1 MNREKRT
8 VVRRHAAGAPQWEEW
23 PQRAM
28 LPPRAGIMLL
38 SALILL
44 ALAGC
49 AGAEKE
55 ENWLESSYEEI
66 EQSASGGEVRIYMWG
81 GDERINSWI
90 DGFVAERLDEEYGI
104 SLTRVPMDAAVFI
117 NKLLAE
123 KEAGKDTGVI
133 DLVWINGENFKRAK
147 ENGLLYGAVAEK
159 LPNLEYVPPEEI
171 EYDFGYPVEGY
182 EVPYGKAQFVF
193 EYDSAEYG
201 APPQSF
207 ADLPR
212 WVEEHPGEFTYPQP
226 PDFTGSAF
234 VRQALYAVTGGHEQY
249 MGEYDEELIKENEGA
264 LWDYLKELQPHLWQ
278 SGRDYPQD
286 KARLDLLFERGEVG
300 INMDYNP
307 LAASGK
313 VLNGRYLE
321 TIRTFVMDE
330 GAISNIHYV
339 AIPFNAPNVP
349 EAMITANF
357 LLSPESQLS
366 KNKPENWG
374 DLTVLDPEKLPDK
387 WQESFEEL
395 DLGPAALPIE
405 ELTESAVPEI
415 SADYVEYL
423 EKRWE
428 EEMLR
433 KR

>member
-1 MNREKRT
+1 MNGKTGKAREIAGSAQ
-8 VVRRHAAGAPQWEEW
+8 RRAALVMVSAL
-23 PQRAM
+23 A
-28 LPPRAGIMLL
+28 L
-38 SALILL
+38 SALF
-44 ALAGC
+44 ACGG
-49 AGAEKE
+49 GAEKE
-55 ENWLESSYEEI
+55 DWIDASYGEAEEA
-66 EQSASGGEVRIYMWG
+66 ASGGEVNFYMWG

-90 DGFVAERLDEEYGI
+90 DDFVGTRLEEEYGI
-104 SLTRVPMDAAVFI
+104 SINRVPMDASVFI

-123 KEAGKDTGVI
+123 KEAGKRTGVI

-147 ENGLLYGAVAEK
+147 ENGLLYGAVAGK
-159 LPNLEYVPPEEI
+159 LPNIDYVPPEEI

-193 EYDSAEYG
+193 EYDSAEYD

-207 ADLPR
+207 AELPR
-212 WVEEHPGEFTYPQP
+212 WVEDHPGEFTYPQP

-249 MGEYDEELIKENEGA
+249 LGEYDEELIQENEDA
-264 LWDYLKELQPHLWQ
+264 LWDYLKELEPHLWQ

-313 VLNGRYLE
+313 VLDGRYPE
-321 TIRTFVMDE
+321 TVRTFVMEE

-349 EAMITANF
+349 EAMVTADF
-357 LLSPESQLS
+357 LLSPEAQLS
-366 KNKPENWG
+366 KNRPENWG
-374 DLTVLDPEKLPDK
+374 DLTVLDPQKLPEK

-395 DLGPAALPIE
+395 DLGPAALPVE
-405 ELTESAVPEI
+405 ELSEAAVPEI
-415 SADYVEYL
+415 SAGYVEYL

-428 EEMLR
+428 EEMLQ
-433 KR
+433 